1 MSAALAQIS
10 VGGSEYELKYLLAL
24 VLIGVVVTVSWI
36 LFRRMFDEKKH
47 S

>member
-1 MSAALAQIS
+1 MAALAEIS
-10 VGGSEYELKYLLAL
+10 IGGYELKYLIAM

-36 LFRRMFDEKKH
+36 LFRRMFEEKKH